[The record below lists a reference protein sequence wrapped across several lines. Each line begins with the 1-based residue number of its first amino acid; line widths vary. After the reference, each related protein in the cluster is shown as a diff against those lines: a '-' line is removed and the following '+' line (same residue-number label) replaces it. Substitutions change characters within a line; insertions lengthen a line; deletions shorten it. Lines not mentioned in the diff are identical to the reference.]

1 MNPESTPDRPLLI
14 LLPGMPGTD
23 ALFELLVDELGD
35 QFETIVISY
44 PSDEPLGY
52 EQLINLVT
60 SRIPKEK
67 RYFILGESFS
77 GPLAVMAAL
86 ECPEN
91 LLGIILVATFVTSPM
106 PRWINGLKRFAKGP
120 ILAIRPRSFINDNLM
135 GKDCPEK
142 TRRWIHESMPR
153 LPMEVISA
161 RVQAVLGVNVREEL
175 KSSQVPVLYIAGSR
189 DWLIGKKC
197 IDAIWLCRPDV
208 EIKVLDGV
216 HMVLQT
222 NPEEA
227 AEVIKEFCERCQ

>member
-1 MNPESTPDRPLLI
+1 MKPTLM

-23 ALFELLVDELGD
+23 VLFKLLVEELGD
-35 QFETIVISY
+35 HLETIAISY

-52 EQLINLVT
+52 EQLINLIT

-67 RYFILGESFS
+67 PYFILGESFS
-77 GPLAVMAAL
+77 GPLALMAAS
-86 ECPEN
+86 ECHEN

-135 GKDCPEK
+135 GRDCPEK
-142 TRRWIHESMPR
+142 TKRWIHESMPR
-153 LPMEVISA
+153 LGREIISA

-175 KSSQVPVLYIAGSR
+175 KSTQVPVLYIAGSR

-208 EIKVLDGV
+208 EIKVLEGV
-216 HMVLQT
+216 HMILQT
-222 NPEEA
+222 RPAEA
-227 AEVIKEFCERCQ
+227 AEIIREFCERCQ